1 MSQLISEMSEEEF
14 LGFVRKIYQS
24 EYVTEEQ
31 QIDAVLEFRRLSE
44 HPSGSDLL
52 YFPDPGKDGPEAVVA
67 EVKSW
72 RAANGKPGFK
82 Q

>member
-14 LGFVRKIYQS
+14 LEFVRKIYQS